1 MPAGSG
7 SYGRHGIWEFG
18 ENDSFGPGFSDTLNR
33 LSSSIQTALDDRDD
47 DRATVTATRTAAHT
61 ITGAWSD
68 FPWQEQQVFGTGL
81 TMPVNGNTVTAT
93 RPMLVQISMRIRV
106 SNGDGPMVAVAVNGG
121 ALAYA
126 QDYTTGEAAGAAL
139 TVGTTIPLQ
148 TGDKLTTAIR
158 LYTGTSAPV
167 YPNSCFMSVV
177 ELRSLA

>member
-1 MPAGSG
+1 
-7 SYGRHGIWEFG
+7 
-18 ENDSFGPGFSDTLNR
+18 
-33 LSSSIQTALDDRDD
+33 
-47 DRATVTATRTAAHT
+47 
-61 ITGAWSD
+61 
-68 FPWQEQQVFGTGL
+68 
-81 TMPVNGNTVTAT
+81 
-93 RPMLVQISMRIRV
+93 
-106 SNGDGPMVAVAVNGG
+106 MVAVAVNGG

>member
-7 SYGRHGIWEFG
+7 SYGRHGIWLFG

-33 LSSSIQTALDDRDD
+33 LGESIQTALDDRDD
-47 DRATVTATRTAAHT
+47 DRATVTATRTAAHS
-61 ITGAWSD
+61 ITNSWTT
-68 FPWQEQQVFGTGL
+68 FPWQEQQVYGSGL
-81 TMPVNGNTVTAT
+81 TMPVNGNTITAT

-106 SNGDGPMVAVAVNGG
+106 SNGDGPSVAVAVNGG

-126 QDYTTGEAAGAAL
+126 QDYSPGEATGASI

-148 TGDKLTTAIR
+148 TGDKLAAHTR
-158 LYTGTSAPV
+158 LFAGTNAPV
-167 YPNSCFMSVV
+167 FPNSCFLSVV